1 MPDDRPT
8 LRIGQSPDPD
18 DAFMWWPLVGGA
30 DGPSEFDTGRFRYQP
45 VLDDIE
51 TLNRLSERGELEI
64 TAISCAQY
72 PYVSDRYAL
81 TNCGTSM
88 GDHYGPRIVSNRP
101 MSIDDLRRDDVVLA
115 IPGERTSAFRAA
127 TMLLGAGSF
136 RHAVVRFD
144 QIVPRVAAGE
154 FAAGLVIHEAQL
166 TFAGAGLHLIADVGM
181 WWSSHCGLPLPL
193 GVNAIRRDLDEFYG
207 QSTLRQITADLH
219 RCVQFALNHHDEA
232 LAYALGRAKDVSP
245 EVGERF
251 VNMYV
256 NRWTLDLGSVG
267 RAAVQTF
274 LHEAHRAGLSPDPGE
289 VDIILPNA
297 D

>member
-18 DAFMWWPLVGGA
+18 DAFMWWPLVDGA
-30 DGPSEFDTGRFRYQP
+30 GGPSEFHTGRFRYQP

-72 PYVSDRYAL
+72 PFVSDRYAL
-81 TNCGTSM
+81 TNCGSSM

-101 MSIDDLRRDDVVLA
+101 MSIEDLRRDDVVLA

-127 TMLLGAGSF
+127 TMLLGPGSF

-166 TFAGAGLHLIADVGM
+166 TFAEAGLHLIADVGM

-193 GVNAIRRDLDEFYG
+193 GVTAIRRDLDESYG

-219 RCVQFALNHHDEA
+219 RCVQFALDHHDEA

-245 EVGERF
+245 E
-251 VNMYV
+251 
-256 NRWTLDLGSVG
+256 L
-267 RAAVQTF
+267 A
-274 LHEAHRAGLSPDPGE
+274 
-289 VDIILPNA
+289 
-297 D
+297 